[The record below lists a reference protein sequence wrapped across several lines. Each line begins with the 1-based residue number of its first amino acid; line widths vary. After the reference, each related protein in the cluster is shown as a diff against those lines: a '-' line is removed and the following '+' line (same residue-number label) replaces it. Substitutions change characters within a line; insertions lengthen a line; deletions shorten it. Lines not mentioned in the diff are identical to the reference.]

1 MSAARVESVSTTV
14 VDLPLRRRH
23 RFSVTE
29 IDQQSLVLVRVRTA
43 DGAEGFGEAVA
54 PGGPW
59 WGGESVETMRAIID
73 GYLAPLV
80 VGRDVADVQ
89 AVRAQMDRQVNE
101 NRFAKAGLE
110 TALYDAWG
118 RTLGVPV
125 HALLGGLVRDSLP
138 VTWALGASDADDI
151 IGEAT
156 AKLEAG
162 EHHSFKLKMGSQDP
176 AADIGRIEK
185 VAAALASRASLR
197 VDLNASWDE
206 LTATRYLPRLQEA
219 GIELVEQPLP
229 AWDTDGMAR
238 LAGRLDM
245 PVMADES
252 VRSEHDAFRLA
263 RIRAADIFSL
273 KVTKSGGFTVTARIA
288 AVAAAAGIPCHGG
301 TSIESSIGT
310 VAALH
315 SYCTLP
321 AVTFGS
327 ELFGPLLTADD
338 LLTEPLTYRDGH
350 LHVPEGPGLGVSVDE
365 DSVRHFSRKE

>member
-1 MSAARVESVSTTV
+1 MSRARIESVTTSI

-23 RFSVTE
+23 KFAVTE
-29 IDQQSLVLVRVRTA
+29 IEQQSLVLVRVRTA

-73 GYLAPLV
+73 GYLAPIA
-80 VGRDVADVQ
+80 VGHDLAEVQ
-89 AVRAQMDRQVNE
+89 ALRAKMDRQVSE

-110 TALYDAWG
+110 TALYDAWA
-118 RTLGVPV
+118 RSLGVPV
-125 HALLGGLVRDSLP
+125 HALLGGVVRDSIP
-138 VTWALGASDADDI
+138 VTWALGASDADGI
-151 IGEAT
+151 ITEAT

-162 EHHSFKLKMGSQDP
+162 EHTSFKLKMGSQDP
-176 AADIGRIEK
+176 ADDTRRIEK
-185 VAAALASRASLR
+185 VATALAGRASLR

-206 LTATRYLPRLQEA
+206 PTATRYLPRLQDA

-229 AWDTDGMAR
+229 AWDVDGMTR
-238 LAGRLDM
+238 LADRLDM

-252 VRSEHDAFRLA
+252 LRSEHDAFRLA
-263 RIRAADIFSL
+263 RAHAADIFSL

-288 AVAAAAGIPCHGG
+288 AVASAAGIPCHGG

-338 LLTEPLTYRDGH
+338 LLIEPLDYRDGH
-350 LHVPEGPGLGVSVDE
+350 LRVPDGPGLGVVLDE
-365 DSVRHFSRKE
+365 DKVRHYSREE